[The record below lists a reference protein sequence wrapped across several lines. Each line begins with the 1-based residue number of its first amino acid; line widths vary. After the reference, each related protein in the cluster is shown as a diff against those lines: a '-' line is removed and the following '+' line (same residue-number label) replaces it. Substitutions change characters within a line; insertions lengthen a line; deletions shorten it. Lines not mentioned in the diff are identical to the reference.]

1 MTAPVKVIQIP
12 LDHSQEELEP
22 VHKLLK
28 GPQSGWRSVFLLPDA
43 QAYRTLPSPLVND
56 AGSQTPTMS
65 LLFMDTWQIFIVDK
79 RQIRSSILC
88 HHDADV
94 TCHTSV
100 AQSVLHSLLGL
111 FVVLFLVLPIGMQD
125 LSSWS
130 WIEPT
135 TPQWKH
141 GVLTTALPVKFL
153 VCFWM
158 HIL

>member
-111 FVVLFLVLPIGMQD
+111 FVVLFFLFLLEPLQFYMRSCHLQTGTILIFPFWCGC
-125 LSSWS
+125 LSF
-130 WIEPT
+130 P
-135 TPQWKH
+135 
-141 GVLTTALPVKFL
+141 FL
-153 VCFWM
+153 S
-158 HIL
+158 